1 MWKRS
6 FFCGTSWE
14 TNYVVSQGL
23 TWRAAHITS
32 SQPLV
37 MIHLMS
43 CSSVVVMLLN
53 NKLCEMFAGKCRERK
68 RNVVVDKADK
78 ESST

>member
-1 MWKRS
+1 
-6 FFCGTSWE
+6 
-14 TNYVVSQGL
+14 
-23 TWRAAHITS
+23 
-32 SQPLV
+32 